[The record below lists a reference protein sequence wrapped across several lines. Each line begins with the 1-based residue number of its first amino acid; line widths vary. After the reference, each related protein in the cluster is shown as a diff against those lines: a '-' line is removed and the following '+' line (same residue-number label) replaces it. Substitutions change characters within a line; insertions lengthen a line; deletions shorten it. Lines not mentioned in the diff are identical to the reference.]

1 MLEQEQSTSTQV
13 NKNNKQTIF
22 NNCAPFIDCVT
33 EINNTQVDIVKD
45 LDVVMLKYNLINYF
59 DNYSKTSGSLC
70 YFCRDVPHATI
81 KDSE

>member
-1 MLEQEQSTSTQV
+1 MLEQEQSTATQV

-45 LDVVMLKYNLINYF
+45 LDVVMLKYN
-59 DNYSKTSGSLC
+59 
-70 YFCRDVPHATI
+70 
-81 KDSE
+81 

>member
-1 MLEQEQSTSTQV
+1 MLEQEQSTATQV

-33 EINNTQVDIVKD
+33 EINNTQVDI
-45 LDVVMLKYNLINYF
+45 VMLKYNLINYF